1 MKAKQWNLAMFSAIV
16 ALVIIAVPFLAMAS
30 DAGFGGSSDGGFGG
44 FSDGGFGG
52 FSDAG
57 FEGFSD
63 AGLSGFTGA
72 GYGGSSGTTAT
83 ATGSQSIGS
92 ASTGG
97 FDPFDDDLGPFGD
110 IPGNQPG
117 DDIRIPPVTPPVIPP
132 VSCEQT
138 GTCPVPTPTPSP
150 SPSPESDE
158 SLKIFIHNI
167 FMHNPYEELPGDQV
181 ALRITFQNTGTH
193 DLENTK
199 VIIMIPDISVRAT
212 IGPMDVE
219 AGEKV
224 TSTVLLDLPEEIDEG
239 TYSVR
244 LQVYNEDAQRIV
256 HREIEVIDYQ

>member
-1 MKAKQWNLAMFSAIV
+1 MNPQQWNTAMFSALV
-16 ALVIIAVPFLAMAS
+16 ALVVIAVPFLATAS
-30 DAGFGGSSDGGFGG
+30 DFGFSADFNDFGGSVDFNDFGGSTDFNDFGSSVDFNDFGGSSDDSGVT
-44 FSDGGFGG
+44 SDT
-52 FSDAG
+52 SV
-57 FEGFSD
+57 
-63 AGLSGFTGA
+63 SGDG
-72 GYGGSSGTTAT
+72 
-83 ATGSQSIGS
+83 IW
-92 ASTGG
+92 
-97 FDPFDDDLGPFGD
+97 DPFDDDFGPIGGD
-110 IPGNQPG
+110 IPGNPQGPDEQPEL
-117 DDIRIPPVTPPVIPP
+117 PEWPPVIPP

-150 SPSPESDE
+150 SPKSDD
-158 SLKIFIHNI
+158 SLQIFIHNI
-167 FMHNPYEELPGDQV
+167 FLHNPYEELPGDQV

-212 IGPMDVE
+212 IGPMDVD